1 LVQAGWEVWAL
12 QAVWVCGAWLYGPTQ
27 PGAPIATDW
36 QVAGSLKR
44 AAPATTC
51 VSLYTACH
59 YLPLAL
65 KPMSGL
71 GLRGVATG
79 KHWQLLAGS
88 EPWPH
93 PACHFACQS
102 RPTKLHLDRWPYTVQ
117 PGWGA
122 AADAQP
128 QLGARQHTQLHP
140 PPRRLCGAA
149 HFLDFGKPFLT
160 RALR

>member
-1 LVQAGWEVWAL
+1 M
-12 QAVWVCGAWLYGPTQ
+12 
-27 PGAPIATDW
+27 
-36 QVAGSLKR
+36 
-44 AAPATTC
+44 PATTC

-88 EPWPH
+88 EPWLH

-102 RPTKLHLDRWPYTVQ
+102 QPTKLHLDRWPYTDLM
-117 PGWGA
+117 GWGA
-122 AADAQP
+122 TADTQL
-128 QLGARQHTQLHP
+128 QLGA
-140 PPRRLCGAA
+140 GAA
-149 HFLDFGKPFLT
+149 HTNAHTYPTLTTVLRVSAQLQARLFVGFFVLPVDGLDDKY
-160 RALR
+160 RDAE